1 MKVFYVLFQ
10 SLEKQANI
18 ICTLTHC
25 VATHCCVNLQ
35 EKSEIIKNGNI
46 MTTCGTR
53 VRSCHEQS
61 FVYSYPSEK
70 KSYGKNIFICFFLE
84 VLKRKTKQL
93 DAFER

>member
-1 MKVFYVLFQ
+1 MKVFCVLFQ

-53 VRSCHEQS
+53 VRSFHEQS

-70 KSYGKNIFICFFLE
+70 KRWKKYFYLLFLRSIE
-84 VLKRKTKQL
+84 KKDK
-93 DAFER
+93 AA

>member
-70 KSYGKNIFICFFLE
+70 KLWKKYFYLLFLRSIE
-84 VLKRKTKQL
+84 KKDK
-93 DAFER
+93 AA

>member
-61 FVYSYPSEK
+61 FVYAYPSEK
-70 KSYGKNIFICFFLE
+70 KLWKKYFYLLFLRSIE
-84 VLKRKTKQL
+84 KKDK
-93 DAFER
+93 AA

>member
-70 KSYGKNIFICFFLE
+70 KRWKKYFYLLFLRSIEKKGK
-84 VLKRKTKQL
+84 
-93 DAFER
+93 AA